1 MGLKRFDSEGLKSLT
16 SKILSSTRQAKALT
30 IEQLLKAKKDANP
43 EMICNFLN
51 IKIFKKNELV
61 SRPLVRLI
69 QTLWF
74 QQPRSFE
81 DFHHMGHLKWLI
93 SETN

>member
-30 IEQLLKAKKDANP
+30 IKQLLKAKKDANP

-51 IKIFKKNELV
+51 IRIFKKRTRQSSDSQVNSNPLV
-61 SRPLVRLI
+61 STAPFV
-69 QTLWF
+69 
-74 QQPRSFE
+74 
-81 DFHHMGHLKWLI
+81 
-93 SETN
+93 